1 MCEELLK
8 MTYFLLFPVNCVDR
22 HAEKNPDRLALVWEK
37 DEPNCVDRHA
47 EKNPDRLALVW
58 EKDEPGK
65 QQYITYRWV
74 IQIDKDLRVQICG
87 TGQNIGS
94 FT

>member
-8 MTYFLLFPVNCVDR
+8 VTYFLLFPV
-22 HAEKNPDRLALVWEK
+22 
-37 DEPNCVDRHA
+37 NCVDRHA

-74 IQIDKDLRVQICG
+74 IQIDKDL
-87 TGQNIGS
+87 
-94 FT
+94 

>member
-37 DEPNCVDRHA
+37 DEP
-47 EKNPDRLALVW
+47 
-58 EKDEPGK
+58 GT

-74 IQIDKDLRVQICG
+74 IQIDKDL
-87 TGQNIGS
+87 
-94 FT
+94 

>member
-8 MTYFLLFPVNCVDR
+8 MTYFLLFPV
-22 HAEKNPDRLALVWEK
+22 
-37 DEPNCVDRHA
+37 NCVDRHA

-74 IQIDKDLRVQICG
+74 IQIDKDL
-87 TGQNIGS
+87 
-94 FT
+94 